1 MFDELEGK
9 NIDSTPLEL
18 SQEELDGISGG
29 ISIFFSGSTFEGSSM
44 FASQRRGSRRRGG
57 RSSTFGS
64 SRTSSSAFQ
73 VIGLGLNSPADVMSF
88 FSGLAGLFRRG

>member
-1 MFDELEGK
+1 MFDELEEK
-9 NIDSTPLEL
+9 NIDSTPVEL

-29 ISIFFSGSTFEGSSM
+29 ISIFFSGSTFEGSNM
-44 FASQRRGSRRRGG
+44 FTSQRRGSRRRG